1 MDQGRLGDLLRR
13 SANYGE
19 MKNQAKGPKRKSS
32 MDHGAQ
38 SEREV
43 GEDHQMPPWREVFL
57 YFLFLGFVNVGG
69 PVAQITMM
77 YNHMVERRHWL
88 SKDRFVKIMAF
99 CHMLPGPE
107 ALQLAIY
114 VGYLKRKLWGG
125 ILAGLTFI
133 LPGAIVMIV
142 LSWLYVKYGK
152 LPPVNNALYVLK
164 PAVLGIIAA
173 GIIKLGRA
181 AIRNIFL
188 ALLLVGA
195 FLGMRFGGINFLLIL
210 VIAGALNLL
219 IEEGWPRLRKGAPT
233 LPVTIGALALL
244 LPFIDSRLFQ
254 IAWLFFKTGLFS
266 FGGAYASLVFVQRGA
281 VAQYHWLSDGQLL
294 DGVSLSVATP
304 GPFMLFT
311 TFVGYIASGVIGAVL
326 ATFFV
331 FLPSFIFVIVGV
343 HYVEKVRENRKIQ
356 AFLAGVSAAVVG
368 VIAVVSLDLIPEA
381 LVDWPAV
388 GIAVAA
394 FFLIAF
400 LKRDVALVALGAM
413 LGGIIYASIRAL
425 A

>member
-1 MDQGRLGDLLRR
+1 MGQQLNSETAADEGD
-13 SANYGE
+13 
-19 MKNQAKGPKRKSS
+19 
-32 MDHGAQ
+32 
-38 SEREV
+38 
-43 GEDHQMPPWREVFL
+43 QMPSWREVFL

-77 YNHMVERRHWL
+77 YNHMVERRRWL
-88 SKDRFVKIMAF
+88 TEDRFVKIMAF

-133 LPGAIVMIV
+133 IPGAAVMII
-142 LSWLYVKYGK
+142 LSWLYVTYGS
-152 LPPVNNALYVLK
+152 LPQVNNFLYVLK

-181 AIRNIFL
+181 AIRNWFL
-188 ALLLVGA
+188 AALLVGA
-195 FLGMRFGGINFLLIL
+195 FVGMRFAGINFLLIL
-210 VIAGALNLL
+210 LLAGLLNLSVVV
-219 IEEGWPRLRKGAPT
+219 GWPRLRRKPAAR
-233 LPVTIGALALL
+233 LLMIGGVGSL
-244 LPFIDSRLFQ
+244 LPFANTRWFQ
-254 IAWLFFKTGLFS
+254 MAWLFLGTGLFS

-294 DGVSLSVATP
+294 DGVALSVATP

-311 TFVGYIASGVIGAVL
+311 TFAGYLAGGIPGAVL

-331 FLPSFIFVIVGV
+331 FFPSFIFVIAGV
-343 HYVEKVRENRKIQ
+343 HYVEKVRENRMIQ

-381 LVDWPAV
+381 LIDLPTLA
-388 GIAVAA
+388 IAVVA
-394 FFLIAF
+394 FLLIAL

-413 LGGIIYASIRAL
+413 LVGIIYSSIRAL